1 MEQFLA
7 DRMLVLNLIMSTGI
21 FYWAAQIYVVPKL
34 KTTAAET
41 VFVPILLFHALRHLG
56 LMFMTPSAVYEGMP
70 DAFATP
76 AGVGDFIAA
85 LLAVLALY
93 AVRTNKPYKLGA
105 VWVFNIV
112 GTLDFV
118 NAIAMGA
125 IHNIGPYMG
134 ASYWIPAFWVPALLV
149 THYIVFK
156 KLLIDRTAGHP
167 TK

>member
-1 MEQFLA
+1 MEQFFA
-7 DRMLVLNLIMSTGI
+7 ERMLVLNLIMSTGI
-21 FYWAAQIYVVPKL
+21 FYWAAHIYIVPKL
-34 KTTAAET
+34 TTIQAET

-56 LMFMTPSAVYEGMP
+56 LMFITPGAVYAGMP
-70 DAFATP
+70 SVFAMP

-93 AVRTNKPYKLGA
+93 AVRGNKPYKTAA

-112 GTLDFV
+112 GTLDFI

-149 THYIVFK
+149 THFIVFK
-156 KLLIDRTAGHP
+156 KLLIERR
-167 TK
+167 